1 MEEYHARIVER
12 GPQAAAA
19 EKAKLAAQKAWQTR
33 RASPNYVALDRLRH
47 LRGPGES
54 YSDVIIRLAK
64 GEGGD
69 LMTTH

>member
-1 MEEYHARIVER
+1 MLPDGYKAEPRPNGKDGHR
-12 GPQAAAA
+12 GCRL
-19 EKAKLAAQKAWQTR
+19 KAM
-33 RASPNYVALDRLRH
+33 
-47 LRGPGES
+47 RGPGES